1 MIKKTQKLIFQWF
14 FLGWCSENGIVLNKP
29 KGYRGE
35 FFWDR
40 YLEETRSK
48 PVPQWA
54 FKNTKNDSSQFRK
67 GMKIE
72 AVDRWNPV
80 FVRVATICDVVNRQ
94 VKVHFDGWPPDTF
107 DFWTEDDSP
116 DLHPVSWSIKTG
128 HSLLPPL
135 SKFFFS

>member
-1 MIKKTQKLIFQWF
+1 MIFPCF
-14 FLGWCSENGIVLNKP
+14 FKGWCSENGIVLNKP

-35 FFWDR
+35 FAWER

-72 AVDRWNPV
+72 VVDRWNPV
-80 FVRVATICDVVNRQ
+80 FVRVATISDVANRQ
-94 VKVHFDGWPPDTF
+94 VKIHFDGMYPYF
-107 DFWTEDDSP
+107 YA
-116 DLHPVSWSIKTG
+116 
-128 HSLLPPL
+128 
-135 SKFFFS
+135 FFFTKIEYLYKI